1 VPRLILV
8 TVAPSVLTDIHRP
21 RSVWR
26 AVIALVVLA
35 ASVAAGSMR
44 LGPALDP
51 LNGIWA
57 VARGTELPRAAT
69 GRIPGLSA
77 RADVWYDTRD
87 VPHIF
92 AASEEDVYRALGY
105 VVARDRLF
113 QIELQ
118 VRAGAGTLTELVG
131 RPALATDQRT
141 RGLGMPRAAER
152 ELAALDTASADLRA
166 MRAYADG
173 VNAWIGQMDPADLP
187 IEYRLLGRRPRRW
200 SPVDALHLLNRMS
213 ATLSFSDL
221 ERRRMLAA
229 EVAGD
234 TVARAVFPV
243 HSPLQQP
250 IVPTSVPGLR
260 LRKGKVPAPGTAS
273 AGTELDTI
281 ASALP
286 GIDDTTQA
294 VAGVAHRRDAAEGAA
309 GSNNWAVAP
318 RRTKAGYALLAGDPH
333 LDMTLPSLWY
343 EVHLVVPG
351 HLDVAGVTIP
361 GGPGVILGF
370 TRDLAWTFT
379 NTGADVTDYYVEQ
392 VDDMRSPRRYLLD
405 GAWRPLE
412 LRTEVY
418 RGPRGEVL
426 QVDTVR
432 YTHRGPMRLYA
443 GHWVSMRWTALEG
456 GGAFGAL
463 RAGPHAHTTAE
474 WLRVT
479 AGYDVPAQ
487 NMLVAD
493 RAGSI
498 AIRSTGRYP
507 IRPGDGRGDL
517 VRDGS
522 KSSSDWTGW
531 LPLDRYPAAVNPAQG
546 FLASDNQEPVDPDMP
561 NPTGGAYLGANW
573 ETPWRA
579 ARINELLRGDSVV
592 TPDEMRRWQT
602 DPGSARADY
611 FVPYFLDAARRA
623 DSAGGASAQLREAAR
638 LLGEWDRRYTRDN
651 ERAVLFEA
659 AMAELSRRAWA
670 RLSPLQYPV
679 LAAVPVPSS
688 AVLVELLGDPS
699 SVWWDNPDTTAV
711 ETRDDVLA
719 ASLAAALGTVTA
731 RRGPPGDSGWRWSE
745 VRHANIDHLLHI
757 PAFSRRGLSVQGGTE
772 TLSPS
777 SGDGVLGPSWRMVVQ
792 LGPEVHGWAT
802 YPGGQS
808 GNPLSRRYAN
818 RLPQWLAGTLDSVRM
833 PHTPGELAASDV
845 RATLTLEPAR

>member
-1 VPRLILV
+1 VG
-8 TVAPSVLTDIHRP
+8 
-21 RSVWR
+21 
-26 AVIALVVLA
+26 ALVVLA
-35 ASVAAGSMR
+35 ACVVAGSLP
-44 LGPALDP
+44 LGPAPPIAPTFDP

-57 VARGTELPRAAT
+57 VARRAELPRTAT
-69 GRIPGLSA
+69 GHIPGLGA
-77 RADVWYDTRD
+77 RVDVRYDTRD

-92 AASEEDVYRALGY
+92 AASESDAYRALGY

-118 VRAGAGTLTELVG
+118 TRAGAGTLTELVG
-131 RPALATDQRT
+131 RLALGADRAT
-141 RGLGMPRAAER
+141 RGMGLPRAAER
-152 ELAALDTASADLRA
+152 ALAAMDTTSADMQA

-173 VNAWIGQMDPADLP
+173 VNAWIDQMDPADLP

-200 SPVDALHLLNRMS
+200 SPIDALHLLNRMS
-213 ATLSFSDL
+213 ATLSLDDV
-221 ERRRMLAA
+221 ERRRMR
-229 EVAGD
+229 VAQLVGD
-234 TVARAVFPV
+234 TAARALFPV

-250 IVPTSVPGLR
+250 IVPTRYPGLR
-260 LRKGKVPAPGTAS
+260 LRKGTLPAPGTPDS
-273 AGTELDTI
+273 AAELDTT
-281 ASALP
+281 ASIGSGP
-286 GIDDTTQA
+286 GQA
-294 VAGVAHRRDAAEGAA
+294 SMTVAGVLHGADGAEGAA

-318 RRTKAGYALLAGDPH
+318 RRTKAGFALLAGDPH
-333 LDMTLPSLWY
+333 LDMTLPALWY

-351 HLDVAGVTIP
+351 QLDVAGVTIP

-379 NTGADVTDYYVEQ
+379 NTGSDVTDFYVEHT
-392 VDDMRSPRRYLLD
+392 DDAKDPQRYLVD

-412 LRTEVY
+412 LRAESY
-418 RGPRGEVL
+418 RGPRGELLATEV
-426 QVDTVR
+426 VR
-432 YTHRGPMRLYA
+432 YTHRGPMRRY
-443 GHWVSMRWTALEG
+443 GDSWVSMRWTALEG

-463 RAGPHAHTTAE
+463 RAAPHAHTTAE
-474 WLRVT
+474 WLQAT

-507 IRPGDGRGDL
+507 VRPGDGRGDL

-522 KSSSDWTGW
+522 KSSSDWTGV
-531 LPLDRYPAAVNPAQG
+531 LPLARYPAAVDPAQG

-561 NPTGGAYLGANW
+561 NPAGGAYLGANW
-573 ETPWRA
+573 ESPWRA
-579 ARINELLRGDSVV
+579 ARINTLLRADSQV
-592 TPDEMRRWQT
+592 TPDDMRRWQT

-623 DSAGGASAQLREAAR
+623 DSAGRASAELDQAAR

-659 AMAELSRRAWA
+659 AMTQLAHRAWS
-670 RLSPLQYPV
+670 RLSPDGATQGPPAATPSTAV
-679 LAAVPVPSS
+679 LAELLNDPSS
-688 AVLVELLGDPS
+688 AWWNDPRAPG
-699 SVWWDNPDTTAV
+699 VQ
-711 ETRDDVLA
+711 TRDGVLA
-719 ASLAAALGTVTA
+719 ASLAAGFQAVVA
-731 RRGPPGDSGWRWSE
+731 SRGPPDSGGWRWSE
-745 VRHANIDHLLHI
+745 IRHANINHVLYI
-757 PAFSRRGLSVQGGTE
+757 PAFSRLGLPVQGGTE

-808 GNPLSRRYAN
+808 GNPVSRRYAN

-833 PHTPGELAASDV
+833 PHTPGDLAPADV
-845 RATLTLEPAR
+845 RATLTLEPGR

>member
-1 VPRLILV
+1 M
-8 TVAPSVLTDIHRP
+8 LTGMHHP

-26 AVIALVVLA
+26 AVIALVLLA
-35 ASVAAGSMR
+35 ACIAAGSMR
-44 LGPALDP
+44 LEPVPALGPTLDP

-57 VARGTELPRAAT
+57 VARRTELPRTAT
-69 GRIPGLSA
+69 GRVPGLSA
-77 RADVWYDTRD
+77 RVDVRYDARD

-92 AASEEDVYRALGY
+92 AASEEDAYRALGY

-118 VRAGAGTLTELVG
+118 VRAGAGTLTELAG
-131 RPALATDQRT
+131 RPALTTDQRT

-152 ELAALDTASADLRA
+152 EMAAMDTASADMRA
-166 MRAYADG
+166 MRAYANG
-173 VNAWIGQMDPADLP
+173 VNAWIDQMAPADLP
-187 IEYRLLGRRPRRW
+187 IEYRLLGRQPRRW
-200 SPVDALHLLNRMS
+200 APIDALHLLNRMS
-213 ATLSFSDL
+213 ATLSLDDV
-221 ERRRMLAA
+221 ERRRMR
-229 EVAGD
+229 VAQIVGD
-234 TVARAVFPV
+234 TAARALFPV

-250 IVPTSVPGLR
+250 IVPTDSPGLR
-260 LRKGKVPAPGTAS
+260 LRKGTLPVPGTPDSGGAFDITAGVGSAASPAS
-273 AGTELDTI
+273 AALAGRPRGADGTED
-281 ASALP
+281 AL
-286 GIDDTTQA
+286 
-294 VAGVAHRRDAAEGAA
+294 

-351 HLDVAGVTIP
+351 QLDVAGVTIP

-379 NTGADVTDYYVEQ
+379 NTGADVTDFYIEH
-392 VDDMRSPRRYLLD
+392 VDDTRHPQRYLVD
-405 GAWRPLE
+405 GAWRPLD

-418 RGPRGEVL
+418 RGPRGEAL

-443 GHWVSMRWTALEG
+443 GKWVSMRWTALEG
-456 GGAFGAL
+456 GAAFGAL
-463 RAGPHAHTTAE
+463 RAALHAHTTAE
-474 WLRVT
+474 WLRAT

-498 AIRSTGRYP
+498 AIRSTGHYP

-522 KSSSDWTGW
+522 ASSSDWTGV
-531 LPLDRYPAAVNPAQG
+531 LPLSRYPAALDPTQG
-546 FLASDNQEPVDPDMP
+546 YLASDNQEPADPDMP

-573 ETPWRA
+573 ESPWRA
-579 ARINELLRGDSVV
+579 VRINTLLRAGAQV
-592 TPDEMRRWQT
+592 TPEDMMRWQT

-611 FVPYFLDAARRA
+611 FVPYFLVAAKRA
-623 DSAGGASAQLREAAR
+623 DSAGHASDELRRGAQ

-659 AMAELSRRAWA
+659 AMTQLTRRAWS
-670 RLSPLQYPV
+670 RLSLDSARRGAPVATPSTAV
-679 LAAVPVPSS
+679 LA
-688 AVLVELLGDPS
+688 ELLNDPS
-699 SVWWDNPDTTAV
+699 SVWWSDSRGAGAQ
-711 ETRDDVLA
+711 TRDDVLA
-719 ASLAAALGTVTA
+719 ASLAAGFQAVVAKWG
-731 RRGPPGDSGWRWSE
+731 RPESGGWRWSE
-745 VRHANIDHLLHI
+745 IRHDNINHLLYI
-757 PAFSRRGLSVQGGTE
+757 PAFSRLGLPVQGGTE
-772 TLSPS
+772 TLNPS

-808 GNPLSRRYAN
+808 GNPISRRYDD